1 MDESKGDESV
11 FLRILMMFDVTSPPR
26 RDGNVAIAE
35 SFSAEVTLRAF

>member
-11 FLRILMMFDVTSPPR
+11 FLRILMMFDVASPPR